1 MFQDPR
7 LAALQT
13 ALGYAFQRPEP
24 LVRALTH
31 PSLVEERHPGGK
43 APKHEAQ
50 GSLKLVGDALLDY
63 VITRYLLEQRP
74 LATDSELTS
83 ARAAYASGAWSEAR
97 ARALGLGEL
106 VRLGR
111 GAILQV
117 KSNRALLEDT
127 LQAVL
132 GAMVVDGGEAQATA
146 LVRGWLAV
154 HPAVAEHSN
163 PIGALGEWYQKRFK
177 LPLPEPDWTSV
188 GADHSRVWTCSL
200 SVDGQG
206 PFLGEAP
213 SKREAKE
220 IACRAALAALGV
232 QP

>member
-31 PSLVEERHPGGK
+31 PSFIEERHPGGK
-43 APKHEAQ
+43 APRHEAQ
-50 GSLKLVGDALLDY
+50 GSLEFLGDALLDY
-63 VITRYLLEQRP
+63 VIARYLLEQRP
-74 LATDSELTS
+74 LATEGELTA
-83 ARAAYASGAWSEAR
+83 ARAAYASGPWLEAR
-97 ARALGLGEL
+97 AKALGLGEL

-127 LQAVL
+127 VEAVL

-146 LVRGWLAV
+146 LVRGWLAT

-206 PFLGEAP
+206 PFLGEAA